1 MAIESDCTIRKSE
14 NFVET
19 VVDEELVL
27 MHIVDGRFYAL
38 KDTGRHAWKLL
49 DEHARFGDLVEA
61 VRGDYDVSEATCREE
76 LGKLF
81 DDLRERTLVSIDC

>member
-1 MAIESDCTIRKSE
+1 MTIESECTIRKSE

-38 KDTGRHAWKLL
+38 KDTVRHAWKLL

-61 VRGDYDVSEATCREE
+61 VCGDYDVSEKTCREE
-76 LGKLF
+76 LGRLF